1 MEIALPGAPAPGWQT
16 AGRAAA
22 RSSLVAM
29 RMPAGEL
36 ASFLRAHRARVEP
49 ASVGLPAAGDRRVE
63 GLRREEVAVLAVVSA
78 DYYTRLEQG
87 RERNPSAQ
95 VVNGIAHALRLDADA
110 RTHLFRLAGL
120 MPTPRLGAA
129 RDQVH
134 PALLQLLENFPT
146 AAAYVLN
153 PAYEILATNKVAQEL
168 LAPFGMTNMLR
179 MMFEHPQARVIF
191 GDWEAVVARAVHA
204 VRLNS
209 ATYPDDAEIKAL
221 VTDLLSQSPDFR
233 ALWEEQTARGLS
245 RAYKIFRHPE
255 VGQVELTYQT
265 FDVRAAP
272 GQQLLVGTAEPGS
285 PSADAL
291 ARLASR

>member
-1 MEIALPGAPAPGWQT
+1 
-16 AGRAAA
+16 
-22 RSSLVAM
+22 M
-29 RMPAGEL
+29 RTSAGEL
-36 ASFLRAHRARVEP
+36 GAFLRAQRARVEP
-49 ASVGLPAAGDRRVE
+49 AFVGLPAGGDRRVA

-110 RTHLFRLAGL
+110 RAHLFRLAGL
-120 MPTPRLGAA
+120 TPTPGLGAA
-129 RDQVH
+129 RGQVH
-134 PALLQLLENFPT
+134 PALLQLLENFPA

-153 PAYEILATNKVAQEL
+153 PAYEILATNRIAQAL

-179 MMFEHPQARVIF
+179 MMFEHPQARAIF

-204 VRLNS
+204 VRLN
-209 ATYPDDAEIKAL
+209 AGTYPDDPEIKML
-221 VTDLLSQSPDFR
+221 VADLLPQFPEFR

-245 RAYKIFRHPE
+245 RAYKIFYHPE
-255 VGQVELTYQT
+255 VGRIELTYQT

-272 GQQLLVGTAEPGS
+272 GQQLLVGTAEPDS

-291 ARLASR
+291 AKLASN

>member
-1 MEIALPGAPAPGWQT
+1 M
-16 AGRAAA
+16 
-22 RSSLVAM
+22 
-29 RMPAGEL
+29 
-36 ASFLRAHRARVEP
+36 EP
-49 ASVGLPAAGDRRVE
+49 ASFGLPAVGDRRVE

-134 PALLQLLENFPT
+134 SALLQLLDNFPT

-153 PAYEILATNKVAQEL
+153 PAYEILATNRIAQAL

-191 GDWEAVVARAVHA
+191 GDWDAVVARAVRA
-204 VRLNS
+204 VRLN
-209 ATYPDDAEIKAL
+209 AGTYPDDPEIKAL
-221 VTDLLSQSPDFR
+221 VADLLPQSPRRHGGTRQPECRR
-233 ALWEEQTARGLS
+233 AGTAVVTLNFVGVAYPGSRGLLPDARQPEAVCVAIGPPRQHRS
-245 RAYKIFRHPE
+245 R
-255 VGQVELTYQT
+255 
-265 FDVRAAP
+265 
-272 GQQLLVGTAEPGS
+272 S
-285 PSADAL
+285 C
-291 ARLASR
+291 

>member
-1 MEIALPGAPAPGWQT
+1 MVIRYRCERL
-16 AGRAAA
+16 AGRAA
-22 RSSLVAM
+22 RSNVAAV
-29 RMPAGEL
+29 RMSPGDL
-36 ASFLRAHRARVEP
+36 AAFLRAHRARVEP
-49 ASVGLPAAGDRRVE
+49 ACFGLPGGGDRRVP

-95 VVNGIAHALRLDADA
+95 VVNGIAHALRLDADG

-120 MPTPRLGAA
+120 TPAPPLGAA

-134 PALLQLLENFPT
+134 PALLQLLENFPS

-153 PAYEILATNKVAQEL
+153 PAYEILATNRIAEAL

-179 MMFEHPQARVIF
+179 MMFEHPQARAIF
-191 GDWEAVVARAVHA
+191 GDWDAVVARAVHA
-204 VRLNS
+204 VRLN
-209 ATYPDDAEIKAL
+209 AGTYPEDPEIKAL
-221 VTDLLSQSPDFR
+221 VDDLLPASPEFR
-233 ALWEEQTARGLS
+233 DLWEDQRARGLS
-245 RAYKIFRHPE
+245 RAYKIFHHPE
-255 VGQVELTYQT
+255 VGRIELTYQT

-272 GQQLLVGTAEPGS
+272 GQQLLVGTAEPHS

>member
-1 MEIALPGAPAPGWQT
+1 MCAL
-16 AGRAAA
+16 AGRYLVDVAA
-22 RSSLVAM
+22 SGS
-29 RMPAGEL
+29 EL

-49 ASVGLPAAGDRRVE
+49 ASVGLPAGGDRRVA

-95 VVNGIAHALRLDADA
+95 VVNGIAHALGLDADA
-110 RTHLFRLAGL
+110 RAHLFRLAGL
-120 MPTPRLGAA
+120 TPVPPRLGAA

-134 PALLQLLENFPT
+134 PALLHLLENFPA

-153 PAYEILATNKVAQEL
+153 PAYEILATNRTAQAL

-179 MMFEHPQARVIF
+179 MMFEHPQAKTIF
-191 GDWEAVVARAVHA
+191 GEWEAVTARAVHA
-204 VRLNS
+204 VRLN
-209 ATYPDDAEIKAL
+209 AVAYPDAPEIKSL
-221 VTDLLSQSPDFR
+221 VDDLLPRSAEFR

-245 RAYKIFRHPE
+245 RAYKIFHHPQA
-255 VGQVELTYQT
+255 GRIELTYQT

-285 PSADAL
+285 PSAGAL
-291 ARLASR
+291 ARLSAH